1 MGYILIDS
9 SMLEMYKGEMEME
22 MEIEIQ
28 LKKEMESVKEK

>member
-9 SMLEMYKGEMEME
+9 SMLEGEME

-28 LKKEMESVKEK
+28 LKEMESVKEK